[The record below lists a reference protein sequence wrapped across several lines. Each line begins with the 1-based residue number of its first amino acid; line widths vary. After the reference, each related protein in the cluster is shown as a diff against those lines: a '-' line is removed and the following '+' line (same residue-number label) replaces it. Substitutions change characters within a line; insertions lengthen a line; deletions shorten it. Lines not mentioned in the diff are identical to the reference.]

1 MFIVFSEKWNC
12 LSNRW
17 LWLFRK
23 WFDKWGNAITH
34 QMHGPLLGLRGRR
47 EWTPHLGFRSLLF
60 IGVETTFR
68 SMRSEPARCYCLC
81 QLFGWGGLSSHR
93 FQNVCIVGP
102 SCSPGPPMG
111 ENSWGQE
118 TAPIS
123 GHSFWRG
130 LFWKLVRRQL
140 PKASQTLTKGNATS
154 EKHLFRLKFNS
165 LVSTMKKQMNTHCA
179 TQPQIRFLRALQ
191 LWLCLH

>member
-1 MFIVFSEKWNC
+1 MFIVYSEKWNC

-23 WFDKWGNAITH
+23 WFDKWGNATTH
-34 QMHGPLLGLRGRR
+34 QMHGPLLGLRGRQ
-47 EWTPHLGFRSLLF
+47 EQTTHLGFRSLLF

-111 ENSWGQE
+111 IIPEGRKQLQLAA
-118 TAPIS
+118 THS
-123 GHSFWRG
+123 GEDSSGSWRG
-130 LFWKLVRRQL
+130 DSSPKLPRHL
-140 PKASQTLTKGNATS
+140 PKGMQVLRSTS
-154 EKHLFRLKFNS
+154 LG
-165 LVSTMKKQMNTHCA
+165 
-179 TQPQIRFLRALQ
+179 
-191 LWLCLH
+191 